1 MDDSQIDAIVEA
13 ILKELRAAG
22 AGSAVSP
29 AARTRPSSPDEPA
42 NRHESSQPQAANDH
56 PNDLRRWGTTASL
69 EIDLPDPALPEHR
82 YRPRVRNPGD
92 PEALK
97 ALMASTTARI
107 GVGRAG
113 PHYDTFSLLLFQGD
127 HAITQ
132 DALMRDVDP
141 QLLDALGLFT
151 VQTRVGGGKQEYL
164 LRPDL
169 GRQLDDSARKTLQE
183 RCVKSPNLQL
193 VVGDGLSA
201 AAVEAN
207 VRDMFPILL
216 NGAAQAGLTVGTP
229 FFVKH
234 CRVGVLNDI
243 GDLLQPDVAILLIG
257 ERPGLGRAESLS
269 AYMAYRPKAGD
280 SDADRD
286 VVCNIF
292 QNGGTNPLE
301 GAAYTLQIAQKMM
314 KHQASGVKLKLATT

>member
-1 MDDSQIDAIVEA
+1 MDDAQINALVEA
-13 ILKELRAAG
+13 VVKELM
-22 AGSAVSP
+22 
-29 AARTRPSSPDEPA
+29 AARTKSEVPGPKSEVASPKSEVSGGSQSAQRSSTADTGP
-42 NRHESSQPQAANDH
+42 RTS
-56 PNDLRRWGTTASL
+56 DLS
-69 EIDLPDPALPEHR
+69 IDLPDPTVPELR
-82 YRPRVRNPGD
+82 YQPRVKHAKNPESL
-92 PEALK
+92 P

-113 PHYDTFSLLLFQGD
+113 PHYNTFSLLLFQAD
-127 HAITQ
+127 HAVTQ
-132 DALMRDVDP
+132 DALHRDVD
-141 QLLDALGLFT
+141 QKLLDDLGLFT
-151 VQTRVGGGKQEYL
+151 VQTNITGGKQEYL

-169 GRQLDDSARKTLQE
+169 GRQLNDDAKKVIQE
-183 RCVKSPNLQL
+183 KCVKSPNIQL

-207 VRDMFPILL
+207 VREMFPVIQQ
-216 NGAAQAGLTVGTP
+216 GAKSAGLTVGTP
-229 FFVKH
+229 FFIKY

-243 GDLLQPDVAILLIG
+243 GELLKPDVVILLIG

-301 GAAYTLQIAQKMM
+301 GAAFTIQIAQKMM
-314 KHQASGVKLKLATT
+314 KHQASGVKLKLAAQ

>member
-1 MDDSQIDAIVEA
+1 MDDSQINALIDAVI
-13 ILKELRAAG
+13 KELQASNAK
-22 AGSAVSP
+22 P
-29 AARTRPSSPDEPA
+29 AADLAAPAPAPTPAPAPSTPHALPPTPHA
-42 NRHESSQPQAANDH
+42 
-56 PNDLRRWGTTASL
+56 TAPGSL
-69 EIDLPDPALPEHR
+69 SIDLPDPTLPESR
-82 YRPRVRNPGD
+82 YKARVRNAKN
-92 PEALK
+92 PEALP
-97 ALMASTTARI
+97 ALIASTTARI

-113 PHYDTFSLLLFQGD
+113 PHYNTFSLLLFQGD

-132 DALMRDVDP
+132 DALMRDVD
-141 QLLDALGLFT
+141 QKLLDDLGLFT
-151 VQTRVGGGKQEYL
+151 VQTNITGGKQEYL

-169 GRQLDDSARKTLQE
+169 GRQLSETAKQTINE
-183 RCVKSPNLQL
+183 KCVKSPNIQL

-207 VRDMFPILL
+207 VREMFPIIQQ
-216 NGAAQAGLTVGTP
+216 GAKSAGLTVGTP
-229 FFVKH
+229 FFIKY

-243 GDLLQPDVAILLIG
+243 GDLLKPDIVILLIG

-292 QNGGTNPLE
+292 NSGGTNPLE
-301 GAAYTLQIAQKMM
+301 GAAYTIQIAQKML
-314 KHQASGVKLKLATT
+314 KHQASGVKLKLATR